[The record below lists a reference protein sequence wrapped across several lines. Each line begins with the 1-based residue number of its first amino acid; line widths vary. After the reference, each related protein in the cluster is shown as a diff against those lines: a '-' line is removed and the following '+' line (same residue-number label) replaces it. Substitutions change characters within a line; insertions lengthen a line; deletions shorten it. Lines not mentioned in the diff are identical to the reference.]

1 MHVCISSFFS
11 IFIFI
16 TTMKF
21 AKELDEQAIPE
32 WKNEYFNYKQAKK
45 KLKAVAKATRSVPPS
60 ARPKTTPANSLLDAP
75 VTTLLRRKKPSLASA
90 LSQQPPLSHVRS
102 KSDSQS
108 GLKPGN
114 TIDFAHGAVDERS
127 PLHTGDQG
135 HHGRPGAKA
144 RMASYGSIIGS
155 PPDDADRKRKQH
167 DAPSLELPAPAVAV
181 EDGAD
186 DGPPLSPKTSP
197 LLPDKPGEAALPAA
211 QLSTSYSSES
221 NTPLPPATQMG
232 HIGNAY
238 EIRPATDQPQPPGG
252 ASSRLRDLFPQR
264 TNSIPDSRPFMKRV
278 FSVAGNTTPKKARDD
293 HDVALEAYK
302 ELDFRQADFFLF
314 LDRELAKIE
323 NFYRTK
329 EDEAK
334 ERLEALREQLHIMRE
349 YRLAE
354 IQAKEERHKHA
365 HETSRGSANTP
376 KMNGQNGKVSSEA
389 ERLALPSALKRPFR
403 KSVDETAKVIDKFRP
418 NRVGK
423 TSIARENLGSPNLP
437 GSHWVPDNEQR
448 DYARKRAKEVPYR
461 TAKRKMKSAMAEFY
475 RLLELLKSY
484 ALVNRTAFRKI
495 NKKYDKTVDAHPKL
509 QYTLEKVN
517 SAHFVASEEVEHL
530 MAAVED
536 LYARYF
542 EKGNRKVAV
551 SKLRTKTAKAGDFT
565 GPVARTCAL
574 LAAGSVFGVQGL
586 VKGAELLFTAPEP
599 KHVHVA
605 YLLQLYAGYFMM
617 VLLAFLFVGC
627 AGFFNEFRVNYQFI
641 FELDNRQ
648 ALNWLQ
654 MSEIPAWLYF
664 ILGVTIWLNFDL
676 QAGGDTMFLYWI
688 VVLIGLSV
696 IALFLPF
703 PVLYHKARIWF
714 LYTLWRL
721 LCSGLYGVE
730 FRDFFMG
737 DMFCSLTYSIGNIEL
752 FFCLFAG
759 NWNTP
764 TVCNSSNSRLLGFLT
779 TLPGIWRAFQC
790 IRRYRDTH
798 QVFPHLVNC
807 AKYGFT
813 ILQYMTLS
821 LYRLDQNN
829 GMRALFITMATLNG
843 IYCSIWDIF
852 MDWSLGDL
860 YAPKKFLRP
869 TLAYRKKAWI
879 YYAAMV
885 IDPILR
891 FNWIFY
897 AIYTS
902 DAQHSSIVSFLV
914 GFTEVLRR
922 GMWTLFRVENEHCT
936 NIERQKASRDIPLPY
951 KIMEQDSTSRLI
963 TTPQS
968 EGEEDTDKTVRRDH
982 ATAPFSPVVVPTTLE
997 EAETGPDPYANKDF
1011 GRSKNKSKQQQDI
1024 PTLAERQAQLDG
1036 QSEPKPKP
1044 TTPRSLRDVF
1054 KGSSSARDGSA
1065 LERQQSS
1072 NSGTL
1077 RFRRTGGSSSEQ
1089 QMAGSPITHALQRV
1103 GTTIRAAHAFDYE
1116 RKKKPEEMGTH
1127 ADSDDDDDDDDESDR
1142 EP

>member
-1 MHVCISSFFS
+1 MSGTRLNFGCDQSWSPRKPNILSSS
-11 IFIFI
+11 DAWLHRRQPTARRHASLHPHHAFIA
-16 TTMKF
+16 MKF
-21 AKELDEQAIPE
+21 AKSG
-32 WKNEYFNYKQAKK
+32 YFDYKQAKK
-45 KLKAVAKATRSVPPS
+45 KLKAVAKAIRSLPPS
-60 ARPKTTPANSLLDAP
+60 ATSRTTPGNSLVDAP
-75 VTTLLRRKKPSLASA
+75 VATLLRRKKPSLASGLA
-90 LSQQPPLSHVRS
+90 QHPPLSHVRS
-102 KSDSQS
+102 KSDSHS
-108 GLKPGN
+108 GVNPRS

-127 PLHTGDQG
+127 PLNTRHQAHD
-135 HHGRPGAKA
+135 GRPGANQ
-144 RMASYGSIIGS
+144 RMTSYGSIIGS
-155 PPDDADRKRKQH
+155 PPSDADRKRKRQ
-167 DAPSLELPAPAVAV
+167 DAASLELPGPALAV
-181 EDGAD
+181 EDAAD
-186 DGPPLSPKTSP
+186 HYPPVSPRTSP
-197 LLPDKPGEAALPAA
+197 VIPAKPGQAAPPAGE
-211 QLSTSYSSES
+211 LSTSLSSES
-221 NTPLPPATQMG
+221 YTPHPPATQMG
-232 HIGNAY
+232 HVGNAY
-238 EIRPATDQPQPPGG
+238 AIRPAIDQPQTPGG
-252 ASSRLRDLFPQR
+252 ASSRLRDLFPRR
-264 TNSIPDSRPFMKRV
+264 TNSNPDSRPFMRRM
-278 FSVAGNTTPKKARDD
+278 FSVTGNTTPKKARADR
-293 HDVALEAYK
+293 DVSLEAYK
-302 ELDFRQADFFLF
+302 ELDFRQAEFFLF

-323 NFYRTK
+323 TFYRTK
-329 EDEAK
+329 ENEAK

-354 IQAKEERHKHA
+354 IQAEEERHRHS
-365 HETSRGSANTP
+365 HEDSNGPANTHQI
-376 KMNGQNGKVSSEA
+376 NGQNGKVSS
-389 ERLALPSALKRPFR
+389 
-403 KSVDETAKVIDKFRP
+403 
-418 NRVGK
+418 
-423 TSIARENLGSPNLP
+423 
-437 GSHWVPDNEQR
+437 
-448 DYARKRAKEVPYR
+448 EVPYR
-461 TAKRKMKSAMAEFY
+461 TAKRKMKSALAEFY

-517 SAHFVASEEVEHL
+517 LSHFVASEEVEHL
-530 MAAVED
+530 MATVED

-574 LAAGSVFGVQGL
+574 LAAGSVLGVQGL

-627 AGFFNEFRVNYQFI
+627 AGFFTEFKVNYQFI
-641 FELDNRQ
+641 FELDSRQ

-664 ILGVTIWLNFDL
+664 LLGVTIWLNFDI

-688 VVLIGLSV
+688 VVLIGLAV
-696 IALFLPF
+696 VALFLPF
-703 PVLYHKARIWF
+703 PILYHNARKWF

-721 LCSGLYGVE
+721 VCSGLYGVE

-752 FFCLFAG
+752 FSCLFAR

-764 TVCNSSNSRLLGFLT
+764 SVCNSSNSRLLGFLT

-790 IRRYRDTH
+790 IRRYRDTR

-807 AKYGFT
+807 AKYGAT

-829 GMRALFITMATLNG
+829 KMRALFISMATVNG

-902 DAQHSSIVSFLV
+902 DVQHSSIVSFLV

-922 GMWTLFRVENEHCT
+922 GMWTVFRVENEHCT

-951 KIMEQDSTSRLI
+951 KIMEQDSTSR
-963 TTPQS
+963 
-968 EGEEDTDKTVRRDH
+968 
-982 ATAPFSPVVVPTTLE
+982 
-997 EAETGPDPYANKDF
+997 
-1011 GRSKNKSKQQQDI
+1011 
-1024 PTLAERQAQLDG
+1024 
-1036 QSEPKPKP
+1036 
-1044 TTPRSLRDVF
+1044 
-1054 KGSSSARDGSA
+1054 
-1065 LERQQSS
+1065 
-1072 NSGTL
+1072 
-1077 RFRRTGGSSSEQ
+1077 GGSSEQ
-1089 QMAGSPITHALQRV
+1089 QMAGSPVTHALHRV

-1116 RKKKPEEMGTH
+1116 RKKKPEEMGTQP
-1127 ADSDDDDDDDDESDR
+1127 DSDDDDDDEESDR
-1142 EP
+1142 ES